1 MLKKIIL
8 GIVNIVSVLIIV
20 AAVFVLCIVVMTSPG
35 KPPQVMG
42 YTALR
47 IVTGSMAPTYDVD
60 TLVIVKDT
68 KASEIKKGDV
78 ISFYSADPSLD
89 GAVNTHR
96 VVEVREENGQR
107 IFVTKGDSNNVA
119 DAYNVEEKYLI
130 GKVVYASKI
139 LGKLSRLISNPIV
152 FLPVILIP
160 LAVILISN
168 LVSTMVL
175 AKKIAKEEEEE
186 AVRDAIRE
194 IKEKR
199 KK

>member
-1 MLKKIIL
+1 M
-8 GIVNIVSVLIIV
+8 
-20 AAVFVLCIVVMTSPG
+20 
-35 KPPQVMG
+35 
-42 YTALR
+42 
-47 IVTGSMAPTYDVD
+47 
-60 TLVIVKDT
+60 
-68 KASEIKKGDV
+68 

-107 IFVTKGDSNNVA
+107 VFVTKGDSNNVV

-130 GKVVYASKI
+130 GKVVYASII
-139 LGKLSRLISNPIV
+139 LGKLSRIISNPIV

-168 LVSTMVL
+168 LVSTTML
-175 AKKIAKEEEEE
+175 AKKIAREEEE
-186 AVRDAIRE
+186 AAVREAIRE

-199 KK
+199 DQ

>member
-1 MLKKIIL
+1 MVKKIIF

-35 KPPQVMG
+35 EPPQIMG

-68 KASEIKKGDV
+68 KASEIKKDDV
-78 ISFYSADPSLD
+78 ISFYSADPLL
-89 GAVNTHR
+89 VNTHR

-107 IFVTKGDSNNVA
+107 VFVTKGDSNNVV

-130 GKVVYASKI
+130 GKVVYASII
-139 LGKLSRLISNPIV
+139 LGKLSRIISNPIV

-168 LVSTMVL
+168 LVSTMML
-175 AKKIAKEEEEE
+175 AKKIAREEEE
-186 AVRDAIRE
+186 AAVREAIRE

-199 KK
+199 DQ

>member
-1 MLKKIIL
+1 MVKKIIF

-35 KPPQVMG
+35 EPPQIMG

-68 KASEIKKGDV
+68 KASEIKKDDV
-78 ISFYSADPSLD
+78 ISFYSADPLLD

-107 IFVTKGDSNNVA
+107 VFVTKGDSNNVV

-130 GKVVYASKI
+130 GKVVYASVI
-139 LGKLSRLISNPIV
+139 LGKLSRIISNPIV

-168 LVSTMVL
+168 LVSTMML
-175 AKKIAKEEEEE
+175 AKKIAREEEE
-186 AVRDAIRE
+186 AAVREAIRE

-199 KK
+199 DQ

>member
-1 MLKKIIL
+1 MVKKIIL

-107 IFVTKGDSNNVA
+107 IFVTKGDSNNVV